1 MSRLTKPL
9 PVSIVL
15 GILVLAFQFTNVA
28 TFANFTGI
36 SFGFLLLTL
45 LIHELGHVLFGVW
58 AGYRFNFLT
67 IGPLTI
73 ENSDR
78 MHIKANDSWFL
89 FGGAAS
95 CSPLTDDLTAIAKQ
109 HKLFAAGGP
118 VFSAA
123 AALISLS
130 IGIPMDLDLAI
141 YLGLFNL
148 AIFIVTIYPTNGAL
162 KSDGGV
168 LLELSRGG
176 EQTKEFLVSL
186 LLLKEMNSPLHPSEW
201 SEELIDRV
209 KTMKPSSDN
218 IMIAYMIFYYTLL
231 KDGYDCASALI
242 EPYKQIP
249 VTKKNKLS
257 LQFISHIRQLDSIFS
272 GNKNLEEMKKLHE
285 YLSPLEPVSYK
296 RSEAILAK
304 LKGDEQQAH
313 QKIAEVLK
321 ETKKRKKI
329 YGFFYAEEQL
339 TELLKT
345 KQ

>member
-1 MSRLTKPL
+1 
-9 PVSIVL
+9 
-15 GILVLAFQFTNVA
+15 
-28 TFANFTGI
+28 
-36 SFGFLLLTL
+36 
-45 LIHELGHVLFGVW
+45 
-58 AGYRFNFLT
+58 
-67 IGPLTI
+67 
-73 ENSDR
+73 

-186 LLLKEMNSPLHPSEW
+186 LLLKELNSPLHPSEW

-321 ETKKRKKI
+321 ETKKKEKNIRFLLCRRTINGTIKNETI
-329 YGFFYAEEQL
+329 IESYLFFLFVKSSKYRYN
-339 TELLKT
+339 
-345 KQ
+345 